1 MENNIQIFENS
12 EFGGV
17 RIIEEDGK
25 VLFCG
30 SDVAKALGYAA
41 PRNAISA
48 HCRYAL
54 KRCAWVQTGVMADG
68 SPAMR
73 ETEMSFIPEG
83 DVYRLI
89 ASSKLPSA
97 EKFEKW
103 VFDDVLPSIRKHGA
117 YLSPATLEAALDDP
131 DYLLQLTLR
140 YKKEREKRK
149 ALERTVSVQ
158 TQQIAEMA
166 PKASY
171 YDEILRC
178 RDVITITV
186 IAKDYGMSAC
196 AMNRKLNELGI
207 QYKQGGI
214 WLLYQKYANQGY
226 TKTETHHYVD
236 GDGQEQASVHTKWT
250 QKGRLF
256 LYGELKTAGILP
268 RMEQET
274 A

>member
-1 MENNIQIFENS
+1 MENNIQVFENS
-12 EFGGV
+12 EFGSV
-17 RIIEEDGK
+17 RTIEEDGK

-41 PRNAISA
+41 PRNAIA
-48 HCRYAL
+48 THCKGAL
-54 KRCAWVQTGVMADG
+54 KRCTPTPGGVQ
-68 SPAMR
+68 
-73 ETEMSFIPEG
+73 ELLFIPEG

-117 YLSPATLEAALDDP
+117 YLTPATLEAALDDP

-140 YKKEREKRK
+140 YKEEREKRK

-178 RDVITITV
+178 KNAITITV

-207 QYKQGGI
+207 QYKQSGI
-214 WLLYQKYANQGY
+214 WLLYQKYADQGY
-226 TKTETHHYVD
+226 TKTETHRYVD
-236 GDGQEQASVHTKWT
+236 GNGQEQASVHTKWT

-256 LYGELKTAGILP
+256 LYGELKAAGILP
-268 RMEQET
+268 RMEQE
-274 A
+274 AA